1 MLQNGKV
8 YFQFCRL
15 RNIIGARYYNSPN
28 RHNKAANT
36 ARLIL
41 TVYSNV

>member
-15 RNIIGARYYNSPN
+15 RNIIGARYYNSN